1 MTDERYTHGHSDS
14 VLRSHRSRTAANSS
28 GYLLSHLRPEMSLL
42 DVGCGPG
49 TITVELAARVAPGR
63 VVGLD
68 ASSEVIDEAR
78 RGPGGALV
86 DWQQGSVY
94 ELAFDDGTFD
104 VVHAHQVLQHLGD
117 PVRALE
123 EMRRVCAP
131 GGVIAARDSDYGAW
145 TWYPEEL
152 MMDAWR
158 GVYNVVARANG
169 GEPNAGRSLLAW
181 AHAAGLRNV
190 ETSVTA
196 WCYTAEHGAPWWAA
210 IWADRI
216 VESEMAAQA
225 VEIGAA
231 TPDELRD
238 MAAGWRRW
246 GEHSD
251 AWLSIPSTEILCR
264 LPEPSASTGSDG
276 GLKQGSDGP

>member
-1 MTDERYTHGHSDS
+1 MLLDLCPGVSQAVTMADERYTHGHSDS
-14 VLRSHRSRTAANSS
+14 VLRSHRSRTAANSA

-49 TITVELAARVAPGR
+49 TITIELAERVAPGWA
-63 VVGLD
+63 VGLD
-68 ASSEVIDEAR
+68 ASREVIEEAR
-78 RGPGGALV
+78 LHSRYAPV
-86 DWQQGSVY
+86 DWRHGSVY
-94 ELAFDDGTFD
+94 ELAFDDGAFD

-123 EMRRVCAP
+123 EMQRVCAP

-145 TWYPEEL
+145 TWYPEEPML
-152 MMDAWR
+152 DAWR
-158 GVYNVVARANG
+158 DIYDVVARANG
-169 GEPNAGRSLLAW
+169 GEPNAGRCLLSW

-196 WCYTAEHGAPWWAA
+196 WCYTAEHGAQWWAS

-216 VESEMAAQA
+216 VDSALADR
-225 VEIGAA
+225 VIEIGAA
-231 TPDELRD
+231 TSDELRD

-246 GEHSD
+246 GEHPD

-264 LPEPSASTGSDG
+264 LPESFA
-276 GLKQGSDGP
+276 